1 MRRRCLQLRQG
12 SRCPF
17 SQKNS
22 QGSTWW
28 RQTSQNRDPR
38 PHSRARVHL
47 KHAHPHRHGAQS
59 SWACTMTSKT
69 RTWTRATKTRRKRL
83 GRCVDRSPSC
93 LAGTR
98 NDDDASRAVGI
109 SRAHGRARDVWRFAD
124 VTRVVFAGCTHR
136 EARERGVDRVEFARL
151 TFVFS
156 SVAQED
162 AWVVISSFF
171 EEKGLVR
178 QQLDSFNEFIQHTM
192 QEIVGAYIDGERR
205 ARRANGLR
213 RWRGLG

>member
-1 MRRRCLQLRQG
+1 
-12 SRCPF
+12 
-17 SQKNS
+17 
-22 QGSTWW
+22 
-28 RQTSQNRDPR
+28 
-38 PHSRARVHL
+38 
-47 KHAHPHRHGAQS
+47 
-59 SWACTMTSKT
+59 
-69 RTWTRATKTRRKRL
+69 L

-98 NDDDASRAVGI
+98 HDDDASRAVAI
-109 SRAHGRARDVWRFAD
+109 SRAHGRARDVRRFAD
-124 VTRVVFAGCTHR
+124 FTRVVFAVCTRR

-192 QEIVGAYIDGERR
+192 QEIVGACIDEERR